1 MGRRIYKEAMTV
13 LNITHSKFTGKSV
26 EPVNFE
32 LIPHF
37 LSGFEKLVFIEVLI
51 YSV

>member
-1 MGRRIYKEAMTV
+1 MGRGIYKEAMTV
-13 LNITHSKFTGKSV
+13 LNTTYSKFTGKSI

-37 LSGFEKLVFIEVLI
+37 LSNFEKLVFIEVLI